1 MLKII
6 TALENE
12 YLNNELI
19 KEKDITVVAKDI
31 QYREGILEILEKEEE
46 INYIFLKKELE
57 GEISFEELV
66 EKIKE
71 KNNKINII
79 LIINKKDNKN
89 NYNIKEKDF
98 YKIIYDTEMEKIL
111 DVLKIGKNRKREI
124 NEEKILELKHKKLN
138 KINIVKNV
146 QKSRIRKRLF
156 NLKNIRKMIL
166 KILNKIKENKN
177 LNYYEYYLKIKRINI
192 NNIKIK
198 ILNNYYIEKYKKEIR
213 ENKKL
218 NKNSKK
224 CSVIYTIGANGVGK
238 SSLIVCIS
246 KVLSLLNKKILI
258 IDLDSLNNSIHTILG
273 VKLPQEKIIKINKN
287 IDIISFKNLNKE
299 INIWIIKNRK
309 KYDYIFIDS
318 NYYENIKYNEIK
330 NIEIINNSNYLLTI
344 SGTNLL
350 EINKTMNIID
360 NYIQKTE
367 NKLLIIFNKYNNYSI
382 NLNILKKIF
391 NIKEIKILGVI
402 KDNKKY
408 NDLINK
414 NIRNLNLNKNIRKEF
429 LEIIK
434 KLEKIKRSDIYGA

>member
-12 YLNNELI
+12 YLNNKLI
-19 KEKDITVVAKDI
+19 KEKDIIVVAKDI
-31 QYREGILEILEKEEE
+31 QYKEGILEILEKEEE

-57 GEISFEELV
+57 GEISFEELI

-79 LIINKKDNKN
+79 LIKNKKDNKN

-98 YKIIYDTEMEKIL
+98 YKIIYDTEIEKIF
-111 DVLKIGKNRKREI
+111 DVLKIGKNRKKEI
-124 NEEKILELKHKKLN
+124 KEEKIPELKHKKLK

-146 QKSRIRKRLF
+146 LKPRTILF
-156 NLKNIRKMIL
+156 NYIKNIRKRIL
-166 KILNKIKENKN
+166 KILNKIKENNN

-213 ENKKL
+213 ENKKI
-218 NKNSKK
+218 NKSSKK

-273 VKLPQEKIIKINKN
+273 VELPQEKIIKINKN

-299 INIWIIKNRK
+299 VNIWIIKNRK
-309 KYDYIFIDS
+309 NYDYIFIDS
-318 NYYENIKYNEIK
+318 NYYEDIKNNEIK

-360 NYIQKTE
+360 NYIQKTK

-382 NLNILKKIF
+382 NLKILKNIF

-408 NDLINK
+408 NDLVNK

-434 KLEKIKRSDIYGA
+434 NLEKIKRSDIYGT